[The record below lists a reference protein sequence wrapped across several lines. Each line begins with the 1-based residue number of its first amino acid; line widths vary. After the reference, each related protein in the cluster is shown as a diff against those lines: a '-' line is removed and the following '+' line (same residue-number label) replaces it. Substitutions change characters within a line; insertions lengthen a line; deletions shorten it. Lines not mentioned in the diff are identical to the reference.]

1 LNSEPGVEVSRTGSL
16 GSATSVYLRGGN
28 SGHALILIDG
38 VPLSGESASGSASPI
53 ELIPVN
59 QIEKIEIV
67 RGNASALYGS
77 GAMGGVIN
85 LITSKGAGSPKPS
98 FAVTYG
104 SKNSKSSTATYAGE
118 IDDTSFSLSAANQ
131 LTNGF
136 NAINPQ
142 SFSDVNQ
149 SANGHRN
156 NSLRANLSQK
166 LGGGDLIGVSHI
178 VANTWT
184 SLDGTMSNR
193 DDDISDRKLTSTNVF
208 ITNQS
213 TQAGH
218 PK

>member
-1 LNSEPGVEVSRTGSL
+1 MLFRS
-16 GSATSVYLRGGN
+16 
-28 SGHALILIDG
+28 
-38 VPLSGESASGSASPI
+38 
-53 ELIPVN
+53 
-59 QIEKIEIV
+59 
-67 RGNASALYGS
+67 LYGS

-208 ITNQS
+208 YNKSINSSWSSKVVYSETKTTSQTYYRDWWGDRKSTRLNSSHSQQS
-213 TQAGH
+213 RMPSSA
-218 PK
+218 